1 MREREKHYLTDSLV
15 LTVEDIAAFDL
26 LEVQV
31 VSDLGLQKHG
41 DKVTTSHQEL
51 GNQINIV
58 VSVLAKSSELFSSRL
73 AILELLVKSLQN
85 YI

>member
-15 LTVEDIAAFDL
+15 LTVVNITTFDL